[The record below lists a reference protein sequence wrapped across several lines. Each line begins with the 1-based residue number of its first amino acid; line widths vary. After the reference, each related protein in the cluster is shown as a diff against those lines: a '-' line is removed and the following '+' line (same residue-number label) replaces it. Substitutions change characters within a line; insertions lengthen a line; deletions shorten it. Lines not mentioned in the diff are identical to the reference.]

1 MITVHGFSRGRDK
14 EVTLLS
20 GSQCGQ
26 HSLDALVASR
36 VGCVHRLLWPEG
48 LVEAG
53 IQGQAIHLPRVDG
66 SAGLLP
72 TTGQWNVFG
81 EIVVFLEGIVGM
93 VLCLQNSSQSLLSLE
108 ILGTSSLMPEHPSH
122 FLQKVTFWQFLRKG
136 TAPNEKVLL
145 QSCSGDS
152 LDVTASF

>member
-66 SAGLLP
+66 SAGLPP

-81 EIVVFLEGIVGM
+81 EIVVFLEGVVGM

-108 ILGTSSLMPEHPSH
+108 ILGASSLMPEHQISLGKPL
-122 FLQKVTFWQFLRKG
+122 FG
-136 TAPNEKVLL
+136 N
-145 QSCSGDS
+145 SCEREQHQMRRYCYRVA
-152 LDVTASF
+152 LETR

>member
-1 MITVHGFSRGRDK
+1 MSTDC
-14 EVTLLS
+14 
-20 GSQCGQ
+20 CGQ
-26 HSLDALVASR
+26 
-36 VGCVHRLLWPEG
+36 EG

-66 SAGLLP
+66 SAGLPP

-81 EIVVFLEGIVGM
+81 EIVVFLEGVVGM

-122 FLQKVTFWQFLRKG
+122 FLGKATFWQFLRKG